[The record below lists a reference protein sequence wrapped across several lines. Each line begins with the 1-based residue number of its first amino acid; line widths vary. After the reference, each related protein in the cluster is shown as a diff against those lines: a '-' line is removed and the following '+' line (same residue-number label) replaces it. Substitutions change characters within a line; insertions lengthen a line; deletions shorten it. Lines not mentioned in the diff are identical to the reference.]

1 MTNYTL
7 SLPQELRASYSEGM
21 LVQIQNTCEAAA
33 RHCFHHAG
41 SYGRVEEVK
50 DIQGKDEDKRSAEKC

>member
-7 SLPQELRASYSEGM
+7 SLPQELRASYTEGM
-21 LVQIQNTCEAAA
+21 LAQIQDTCEAAA

-41 SYGRVEEVK
+41 SYGRVEVK
-50 DIQGKDEDKRSAEKC
+50 DIQGKHQDKRSAEKC